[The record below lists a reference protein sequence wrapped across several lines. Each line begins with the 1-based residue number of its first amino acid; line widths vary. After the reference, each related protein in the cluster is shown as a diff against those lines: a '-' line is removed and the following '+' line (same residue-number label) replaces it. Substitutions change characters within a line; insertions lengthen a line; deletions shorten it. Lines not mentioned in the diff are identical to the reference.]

1 MITEKG
7 RIRASTVIVAGGA
20 WSSHFLNRHGERLPQ
35 LKVLS
40 SVMRTAPV
48 EAAIDTTMGFSDFA
62 SRKRLDGGYTV
73 ASSATSVVDIVPDS
87 VRFVRQFLP
96 AFRLERKSLKLRFGK
111 PFLDEFWAYRHRP
124 LDQPSIYETIRVL
137 DPTPDGTLLRQ
148 VEGHMR
154 RGIPALSTVPI
165 VEKWGGMIDT
175 MPDVIPVISNVE
187 TLPGLVIGTGFSGH
201 GFGIGPAAGRLLSEI
216 ATNETACVDP
226 QPFRFSRFSDG
237 NALEIQHWL

>member
-20 WSSHFLNRHGERLPQ
+20 WSSHFLNRHGVRLPQ

-62 SRKRLDGGYTV
+62 IRKRLDGGYTV

-96 AFRLERKSLKLRFGK
+96 AFRLERKSLKLRFRK

-124 LDQPSIYETIRVL
+124 LDQPSI
-137 DPTPDGTLLRQ
+137 
-148 VEGHMR
+148 
-154 RGIPALSTVPI
+154 
-165 VEKWGGMIDT
+165 
-175 MPDVIPVISNVE
+175 
-187 TLPGLVIGTGFSGH
+187 
-201 GFGIGPAAGRLLSEI
+201 
-216 ATNETACVDP
+216 
-226 QPFRFSRFSDG
+226 
-237 NALEIQHWL
+237 